1 VKPHKLPWNE
11 SVNFLHSDYKELGL
25 FCFLQMAGH
34 KDDFPRIKVTGS
46 DHNGSTFAGQASKLW
61 PKTLTYTLRQ
71 LAPLLFFFFFLAGK
85 VIFLSNILPLQRTT
99 TVNGHHNRNNS
110 IQALKKVF
118 ALAYMKGKQELRR
131 AEVGAAPAA
140 LKIIARQSWLTA
152 GWPHDVPLPRPLCPC
167 DRP

>member
-1 VKPHKLPWNE
+1 
-11 SVNFLHSDYKELGL
+11 
-25 FCFLQMAGH
+25 
-34 KDDFPRIKVTGS
+34 
-46 DHNGSTFAGQASKLW
+46 
-61 PKTLTYTLRQ
+61 
-71 LAPLLFFFFFLAGK
+71 
-85 VIFLSNILPLQRTT
+85 LSNILPLQRTT

-167 DRP
+167 DRPQPLVHHHFPFAYTTNAGNENDGRRHCNLDLNKH

>member
-1 VKPHKLPWNE
+1 
-11 SVNFLHSDYKELGL
+11 
-25 FCFLQMAGH
+25 
-34 KDDFPRIKVTGS
+34 
-46 DHNGSTFAGQASKLW
+46 
-61 PKTLTYTLRQ
+61 
-71 LAPLLFFFFFLAGK
+71 
-85 VIFLSNILPLQRTT
+85 LSNILPLQRTT

-167 DRP
+167 DRPIHWSTTTFHLPTPPMPETKTMAGDIAI